1 MPDRSAAVITIV
13 SWFSVSNEAMVCLQ
27 IVFFSN
33 VVTTPA
39 SNKIGVRL
47 VCPEAKAKVF
57 AASTMTMKSPRA
69 SNKVSSGF
77 RFNLSAV
84 YGILCKR
91 VFCLMRQHA
100 IFELNREA
108 VQGSFPVMN
117 GHGPFPANVV

>member
-1 MPDRSAAVITIV
+1 MLKNKIAVITGNPYGIGRV
-13 SWFSVSNEAMVCLQ
+13 SAALFAREGAEVVCIDDSRDGWTRNEAPHFIADV
-27 IVFFSN
+27 SD
-33 VVTTPA
+33 
-39 SNKIGVRL
+39 R
-47 VCPEAKAKVF
+47 KAI
-57 AASTMTMKSPRA
+57 AAIA
-69 SNKVSSGF
+69 AECA
-77 RFNLSAV
+77 AV

>member
-1 MPDRSAAVITIV
+1 MKKKNKTKKTSFENAEWTAAMI
-13 SWFSVSNEAMVCLQ
+13 
-27 IVFFSN
+27 
-33 VVTTPA
+33 
-39 SNKIGVRL
+39 
-47 VCPEAKAKVF
+47 AK
-57 AASTMTMKSPRA
+57 SRP
-69 SNKVSSGF
+69 
-77 RFNLSAV
+77 AV

>member
-1 MPDRSAAVITIV
+1 MGR
-13 SWFSVSNEAMVCLQ
+13 
-27 IVFFSN
+27 
-33 VVTTPA
+33 
-39 SNKIGVRL
+39 
-47 VCPEAKAKVF
+47 KAYLF
-57 AASTMTMKSPRA
+57 AASGRGGEVAATMYSLVATCKLNRIEPFAYLKDVLGRIRSHR
-69 SNKVSSGF
+69 VD
-77 RFNLSAV
+77 RLAV